1 MWANSRF
8 ITETYIC
15 HIKIWQRI
23 KTLIKKQS
31 KIAKN
36 SWLSQMGK
44 GELAYILPWP
54 SVVFSSVCDGWTFRF
69 TKELSQRDSF
79 IRKSARLIHG
89 TKNSRLS
96 QMRKRELAH
105 ILPWRREFMAHKPQR
120 YGQTS
125 KQLIKKN
132 FDWREM
138 FPYPPEHP
146 NQLHSQNKTISTLSP
161 RFPRTYNTGIYPIEN
176 QE

>member
-1 MWANSRF
+1 MGKGELAYILPWPSVVFSSVCDGWTFRF
-8 ITETYIC
+8 TKELS
-15 HIKIWQRI
+15 QRDSFI
-23 KTLIKKQS
+23 RKSARLIHGT
-31 KIAKN
+31 KN

-105 ILPWRREFMAHKPQR
+105 ILPWRREFTERKPLR
-120 YGQTS
+120 YGIVMRTLCRS
-125 KQLIKKN
+125 
-132 FDWREM
+132 RC
-138 FPYPPEHP
+138 FPFF
-146 NQLHSQNKTISTLSP
+146 LSTLITSCL
-161 RFPRTYNTGIYPIEN
+161 
-176 QE
+176 